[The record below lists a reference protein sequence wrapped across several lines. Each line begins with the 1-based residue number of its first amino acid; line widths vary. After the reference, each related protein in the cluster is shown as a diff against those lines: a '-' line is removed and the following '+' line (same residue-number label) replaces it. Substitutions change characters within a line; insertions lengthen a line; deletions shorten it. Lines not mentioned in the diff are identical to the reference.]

1 MLFPKQRINKK
12 SKYSPKILRLCAL
25 IATVQVTTLE
35 GAGTLAVSDTAA
47 ACPAVA
53 GVVAGVVAG
62 SAVVVVVVPWI
73 SPTIIVVVAA
83 SVAIEASW
91 RLLRTA
97 LPDIILN

>member
-1 MLFPKQRINKK
+1 M
-12 SKYSPKILRLCAL
+12 RLCAL

-47 ACPAVA
+47 ARPAVA
-53 GVVAGVVAG
+53 GVVTR

-73 SPTIIVVVAA
+73 SPAIIVVVAA

-91 RLLRTA
+91 RLLGTA
-97 LPDIILN
+97 LPDKSLN